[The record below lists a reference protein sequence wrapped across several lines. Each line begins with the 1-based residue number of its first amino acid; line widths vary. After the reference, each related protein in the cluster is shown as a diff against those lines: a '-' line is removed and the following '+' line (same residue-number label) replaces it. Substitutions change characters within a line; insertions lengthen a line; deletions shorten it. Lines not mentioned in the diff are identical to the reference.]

1 MPTSS
6 AELNATRDTPKP
18 LAAIPRDE
26 EGFLLDAGDWY
37 PDLVEAIAAEAQQP
51 LTDEHR
57 EVIRYIRAH
66 FEATGQVPEARRLLK
81 HMEAEWGKEKATRRY
96 LYRLFPR
103 GYGQVACKI
112 AGMRK
117 PRKLMLD
124 V

>member
-1 MPTSS
+1 MST
-6 AELNATRDTPKP
+6 NAARTLSGGETRLP

-26 EGFLLDAGDWY
+26 EGFLLDAQDWY
-37 PDLVEAIAAEAQQP
+37 PALAEAIAAEEGQP
-51 LTDEHR
+51 LDDEHR
-57 EVIRYIRAH
+57 EIVRYIREH

-81 HMEAEWGKEKATRRY
+81 HLAGIWGPEKATRRY